1 MCVDWWSKFKNT
13 GYCVKPLLHRAKRTV
28 SLAFIFLLFGS
39 ILLPQCSNAAENS
52 QWLIVQWHHK
62 AGKHEIRICS
72 TAVRIDDKTAG
83 YALISKAPKWE
94 VQAFRLDDK
103 VVCTMPRSLYYAK
116 QDFKIAGPRMYDF
129 ENIGTQTICGM
140 RAQAFHTPRVDIYTV
155 KLPGVS
161 TPIED
166 LIVAYYEM
174 RTFEGVALKVTKTLR
189 RFSKSRDISPFSSS
203 SPGLEVV
210 LETKEIKRM
219 PYNASDF
226 VVPRGLRQ
234 IDALEQ
240 VKTSVAGRQVGDE
253 IFSDLGLGEK
263 LGNRKR
269 NR

>member
-1 MCVDWWSKFKNT
+1 MSFHLWPEFRNNGSRFK
-13 GYCVKPLLHRAKRTV
+13 CLSDRKLRTV
-28 SLAFIFLLFGS
+28 SQSFSFLLLSWIFS
-39 ILLPQCSNAAENS
+39 PQCSIAAENS

-62 AGKHEIRICS
+62 AGKHEIRICP

-83 YALISKAPKWE
+83 FALISKAPKWE
-94 VQAFRLDDK
+94 VQAFRQDDK

-116 QDFKIAGPRMYDF
+116 QDFKIAGKRMYDF
-129 ENIGTQTICGM
+129 ENMGTQTICGM
-140 RAQAFHTPRVDIYTV
+140 KTQAFHTPKVDVYTV

-174 RTFEGVALKVTKTLR
+174 RTFEGVALKMTKTFR
-189 RFSKSRDISPFSSS
+189 GFSKGRNISLFSSS
-203 SPGLEVV
+203 SPGLELV
-210 LETKEIKRM
+210 LETKEIKRI
-219 PYNASDF
+219 PFNASDF

-240 VKTSVAGRQVGDE
+240 VKTSVAGRKEGDE

-269 NR
+269 K